1 METNKVIITK
11 HASKRFKQRR
21 GIPKKSMYKEVFYAL
36 TKGKSSDETKGR
48 QKKYFKNI
56 IKSSGQEISTRLFNG
71 FVWIFNNNI
80 LITLYP
86 IPGSKIINN

>member
-36 TKGKSSDETKGR
+36 TKGKSSDQTKGR
-48 QKKYFKNI
+48 QK
-56 IKSSGQEISTRLFNG
+56 
-71 FVWIFNNNI
+71 NI
-80 LITLYP
+80 L
-86 IPGSKIINN
+86 KIL